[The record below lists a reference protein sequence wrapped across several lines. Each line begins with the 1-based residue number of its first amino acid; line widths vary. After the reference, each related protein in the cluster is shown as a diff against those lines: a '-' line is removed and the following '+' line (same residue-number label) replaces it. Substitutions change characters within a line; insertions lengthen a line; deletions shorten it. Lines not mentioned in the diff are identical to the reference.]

1 MTVKILLVNKFFYL
15 KGGSERVFLEEADL
29 LKRNRHQVAFF
40 SMFDK
45 KNLSCPQSKYFI
57 NHIDYEP
64 PVRNIK
70 GNILQS
76 LKMLYSFEAKE
87 KIEELLNDYQI
98 DIAHLHNIHHQIS
111 PSILDVFV
119 KYKIPTAMTLHDYKL
134 VCPSY
139 SMLADGKPCQK
150 CKNGKY
156 FWCLLK
162 KCTKDS
168 YAKSLLNVVEM
179 YLHHKILHIY
189 DKIDIFVSPSMF
201 LKKKLKEMGFKKEIV
216 HLPNFIN
223 AKDYLPKYS
232 FNEKIICYFG
242 RLSEEKG
249 LFTLLKAVKGID
261 IKLKII
267 GDGPIKENLKFK
279 VKSEKLDNV
288 DFLEYKSGRELKNE
302 IRSSMTVV
310 LPSECYEN
318 NPRTVLEAFALGKPV
333 IGGRV
338 GGIPELVRDGETG
351 LTFESGN
358 ANDLRSKIESLLKNP
373 KQIAEMGKKARKFV
387 EESFNPEKH
396 YKKLM
401 QIYRLATERHK

>member
-1 MTVKILLVNKFFYL
+1 MKILLVNKFFYL

-29 LKRNRHQVAFF
+29 LKRNGHQVVFF

-45 KNLSCPQSKYFI
+45 RNLSCPQSKYFI
-57 NHIDYEP
+57 NHIDYET
-64 PVRNIK
+64 PVKNIK
-70 GNILQS
+70 QKI

-98 DIAHLHNIHHQIS
+98 DIAHLHNIYHQIS

-119 KYKIPTAMTLHDYKL
+119 KYKIPTVMTLHDYKL

-139 SMLADGKPCQK
+139 SMLAHGKPCEE
-150 CKNGKY
+150 CRNGKY

-162 KCTKDS
+162 KCTKGS

-179 YLHHKILHIY
+179 YLHHEIIHIY
-189 DKIDIFVSPSMF
+189 DKIDVFISPSIF
-201 LKKKLKEMGFKKEIV
+201 LKRKLKEMGFKKEIV
-216 HLPNFIN
+216 YLPNFVN

-249 LFTLLKAVKGID
+249 LFTLLNAVKGID

-267 GDGPIKENLKFK
+267 GDGPIRKDLEERVRKENL
-279 VKSEKLDNV
+279 ENV
-288 DFLEYKSGRELKNE
+288 SFLGYKSGYELKEEVRN
-302 IRSSMTVV
+302 SMAVV
-310 LPSECYEN
+310 LPSEWYEN
-318 NPRTVLEAFALGKPV
+318 NPTAVLEAFALGKPLL
-333 IGGRV
+333 GGRL
-338 GGIPELVRDGETG
+338 GGIPELVKDGKTG
-351 LTFESGN
+351 LTFEPGNSG
-358 ANDLRSKIESLLKNP
+358 DLRSKIESLLENP

-396 YKKLM
+396 YIQVIEVYKKL
-401 QIYRLATERHK
+401 LG